1 MRLVVLGFASEHAGF
16 EPGYEFALI
25 GSTASS
31 SDGIDLKIGFLK
43 SATLLTQLNG
53 KPVSDEA
60 LLEALALLQ
69 KKVEN
74 KFSKGMREIS
84 VEWSQVVSREQLDAA
99 NVDIICQDPTLSMPG
114 PGRRML
120 VIKKDLI
127 EQNGRQLLEIDP
139 MEFHALLDIA
149 ASTYDIENTETKPGT
164 ADRKLQWR
172 IQQSEGFR
180 LGRTAIQS
188 RM

>member
-1 MRLVVLGFASEHAGF
+1 MRLVVLGFASEHSGF
-16 EPGYEFALI
+16 EPGFEFALI
-25 GSTASS
+25 GSSPAHSGGVAT
-31 SDGIDLKIGFLK
+31 KINFLK
-43 SATLLTQLNG
+43 TATLLTHLGG
-53 KPVSDEA
+53 KPVSDQA
-60 LLEALALLQ
+60 LLAAMAVIQ

-74 KFSKGMREIS
+74 KYSKGMREIS

-149 ASTYDIENTETKPGT
+149 ASTYDIENTETKAGT
-164 ADRKLQWR
+164 SSRKLQWS

-180 LGRTAIQS
+180 LGRSAIQS
-188 RM
+188 SM